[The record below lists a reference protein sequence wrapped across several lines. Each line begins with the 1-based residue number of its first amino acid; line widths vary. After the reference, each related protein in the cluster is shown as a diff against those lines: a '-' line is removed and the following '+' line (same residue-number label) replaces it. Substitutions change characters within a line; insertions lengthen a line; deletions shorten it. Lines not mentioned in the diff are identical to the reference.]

1 MWLPSMARAGYIE
14 NNPFRH
20 IDFYVLRQKIHNM
33 NVINNISTRMLTV
46 LKKKKCLGDLN
57 LTVSYLLGVL
67 EDLIL
72 QT

>member
-14 NNPFRH
+14 NNPFGY

-33 NVINNISTRMLTV
+33 YIINNISTWMLTV
-46 LKKKKCLGDLN
+46 LKKNKCLGDLN
-57 LTVSYLLGVL
+57 LTVSYLLSVL